1 MKFLCEKFMLFFE
14 AFMDAHEKNELLEA
28 SHQQY
33 PFFSHLIFQPKKTP
47 RRNITQAEFTRILK
61 IIKN

>member
-33 PFFSHLIFQPKKTP
+33 PFFSHLIFQPKKNTP
-47 RRNITQAEFTRILK
+47 SKHYASRIYSYF
-61 IIKN
+61 KNN